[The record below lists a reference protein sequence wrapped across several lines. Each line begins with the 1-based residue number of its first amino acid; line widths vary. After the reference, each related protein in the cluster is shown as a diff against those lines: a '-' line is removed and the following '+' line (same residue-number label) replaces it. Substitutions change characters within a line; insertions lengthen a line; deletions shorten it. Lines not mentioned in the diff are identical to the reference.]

1 MLLTGGEFGHGS
13 TVWIDSE
20 LYFYTVVREFQV
32 LREVRRDHAG
42 SDVILRRPGAGS
54 SAATVHPVCVST
66 FEY

>member
-20 LYFYTVVREFQV
+20 LYFYTVLPEFQA
-32 LREVRRDHAG
+32 LLEVRRDRAG
-42 SDVILRRPGAGS
+42 SGAISRRPGAGS

>member
-20 LYFYTVVREFQV
+20 LYFYTVLREFQV
-32 LREVRRDHAG
+32 LLEVRRDCVDSGAI
-42 SDVILRRPGAGS
+42 SRRPDAGL
-54 SAATVHPVCVST
+54 SAATVRPVCVST

>member
-1 MLLTGGEFGHGS
+1 MLLTGGEFGHGL

-42 SDVILRRPGAGS
+42 SGVILRRQDAGS

>member
-20 LYFYTVVREFQV
+20 LYFYTVLREFQV
-32 LREVRRDHAG
+32 LREVRRDRAG
-42 SDVILRRPGAGS
+42 SGVIWRRPGDGL
-54 SAATVHPVCVST
+54 SAATVRPVCVST